1 MSPLNVLVVLAI
13 AVVLLLALVQAIIVR
28 LRRHDRLTY
37 EKLGQ
42 PDLISNNSPT
52 SIFAFW
58 RWVYGSSLANTPV
71 GLAPML
77 WGLRIGTALYAVGLI
92 TFIALSL

>member
-1 MSPLNVLVVLAI
+1 MSPINVLVVLAI

-42 PDLISNNSPT
+42 PDLMSNNSPT
-52 SIFAFW
+52 SILAFW
-58 RWVYGSSLANTPV
+58 RWVYVSSLANAPD
-71 GLAPML
+71 GLSPLL
-77 WGLRIGTALYAVGLI
+77 WGLRLGTALYAAGLI
-92 TFIALSL
+92 TFIAISL